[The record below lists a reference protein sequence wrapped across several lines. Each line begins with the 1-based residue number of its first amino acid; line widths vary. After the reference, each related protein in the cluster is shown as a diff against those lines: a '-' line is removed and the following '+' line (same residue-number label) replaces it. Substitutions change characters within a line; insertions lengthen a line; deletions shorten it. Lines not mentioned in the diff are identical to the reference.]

1 MRMDVRVNCVV
12 ESVWILHFR
21 TGDTFASYPRRF
33 LTTAKQHYYYIII
46 NHGDE
51 EYIDAWPHSGYT
63 FFLVTRMRIQRFL
76 VFFFFALLRYV
87 VAARLCALCMPPP
100 PRWHPYTLLSSS
112 WTMDALCGQQS
123 LNAYKS
129 QCADMKVFVLIF
141 VAGCFGRKSD
151 NNFCSFDVKL
161 HFHCAPVNKLHQH
174 FYAECHFVCWVFES
188 SG

>member
-1 MRMDVRVNCVV
+1 MHKLQYYVIKMRMDVRVNCVV

-76 VFFFFALLRYV
+76 VFFFLRFSDMWWLPDY
-87 VAARLCALCMPPP
+87 ALCACRRRHDDTHIHYYRRHG
-100 PRWHPYTLLSSS
+100 RWMRFAGSSRS
-112 WTMDALCGQQS
+112 MHIN
-123 LNAYKS
+123 LN
-129 QCADMKVFVLIF
+129 VLI
-141 VAGCFGRKSD
+141 
-151 NNFCSFDVKL
+151 
-161 HFHCAPVNKLHQH
+161 
-174 FYAECHFVCWVFES
+174 
-188 SG
+188 